1 MSSTLSEQIASAA
14 PRTVF
19 RFKDAAGRHY
29 SAVKLSDTQLL
40 EVKRAGVQVRVS
52 HADPAAWLQ
61 TIPMGPV
68 GMSTEPPAAALSA
81 AERRRREQ
89 EGRLRMEG
97 SPLPPVS
104 GTDIEAMMG
113 IMRRA
118 KVKKGFALA
127 YRSWEEDLTALE
139 QSLARMRGTM
149 SGATFTEYARGVLR
163 EKARIEGLIRANPG
177 DSRAKNGWVV
187 SWSVPRLFVVHDDGM
202 KPISLCLI
210 KMAGNYPY
218 DYENQDVIVYDGCV
232 GKTFTEAG
240 VPLEEDGRPNIWY
253 LPTGR
258 GNKDPQKVFFA

>member
-1 MSSTLSEQIASAA
+1 MSSTLSEQIAAAA

-40 EVKRAGVQVRVS
+40 EVKRAGVKVRVS
-52 HADPAAWLQ
+52 YTDPGAWLL

-68 GMSTEPPAAALSA
+68 GMSTEPPATVLSG

-113 IMRRA
+113 ILRRA

-127 YRSWEEDLTALE
+127 YRSWEEDLTAIE
-139 QSLARMRGTM
+139 QSLAKMRSPVYTTYL
-149 SGATFTEYARGVLR
+149 AEYERAAQR
-163 EKARIEGLIRANPG
+163 EKARIESLIRANP
-177 DSRAKNGWVV
+177 DDPRAKNGWVV
-187 SWSVPRLFVVHDDGM
+187 SWSVPRMFVVHDDGM

-232 GKTFTEAG
+232 GKTFVEAG

-253 LPTGR
+253 IPPGR
-258 GNKDPQKVFFA
+258 NKDPQKVIFA